1 MKVFNLI
8 FLVLLFSACG
18 NGDQEIVDRLPE
30 PENLIPRK
38 EMTTIL
44 FEMAKLEGYIQSQYG
59 SVDKYHKV
67 MMRSG
72 DSLLKTFDIS
82 PEQYESSL
90 LYYGSRQSLM
100 QEMNDDVLDELTR
113 ELGELEE

>member
-1 MKVFNLI
+1 VRFSILI
-8 FLVLLFSACG
+8 TLILILSACTTG
-18 NGDQEIVDRLPE
+18 KEEIVERLPE
-30 PENLIPRK
+30 PKNLIPQQ
-38 EMTTIL
+38 EMTSIL

-67 MMRSG
+67 MLRSG
-72 DSLLKTFDIS
+72 DSLLKTFGIS
-82 PEQYESSL
+82 PEQYKSSM

-113 ELGELEE
+113 ELGELED